1 MKKDF
6 LALFPVSCCFL
17 IWKARA
23 LWMDAAPLSLWV
35 FVFQLTGTVLSTD
48 VFHCNPVLNCFLFV
62 FFCFLLVPIWMRMT
76 EEYTKISTP
85 RQEVLFKKGSIGA
98 KKRVTPAPS
107 TGTAA
112 SNADSGSEQDSVNG
126 NAASSPVSPAQGD
139 ADSFQYGGKYELSI
153 TKRKLNLARW
163 RSGSPHFSSYLLI
176 SSLTVIHFVFY
187 LPRKPVSLNSL
198 NRTLLFL

>member
-1 MKKDF
+1 
-6 LALFPVSCCFL
+6 
-17 IWKARA
+17 
-23 LWMDAAPLSLWV
+23 MDAAPLSLWV